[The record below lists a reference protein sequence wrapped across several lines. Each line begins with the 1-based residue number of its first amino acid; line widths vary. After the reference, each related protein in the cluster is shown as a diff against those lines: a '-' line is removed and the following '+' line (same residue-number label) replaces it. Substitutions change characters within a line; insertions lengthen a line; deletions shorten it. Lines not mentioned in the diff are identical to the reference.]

1 MAFAAHLLKSPK
13 PATPTNGGGFGS
25 GMTKASS
32 PAVAREA
39 PAKPAGIANTLK
51 KSPTKRCARNETTPL
66 LPDSVQKE
74 TVWRGILRHVRYHQP
89 VGVAKKDGGMGK
101 GWGIFVLEPV
111 DARHLPEGFPP
122 DPAIYAK
129 KSWTVKG
136 VMASDPQTGMEILC
150 HGNIVKDPA
159 YGQQIDAS
167 VLVEPLPD
175 VRDLDHILRW
185 MTRKTGTSKHRIVGM
200 TVVRAK
206 KAVAHFG
213 EDILTAMADSER
225 LKEIFPEKICS
236 AMAESF
242 QRESRS
248 YRLHL
253 FFLDHGLHQGH
264 VHAVL
269 SHLEDLSRDKGRAW
283 TVDAVVARTRED
295 PYWLTSVSGIGFL
308 VADHLAES
316 LGMAEDDPARLR
328 AGLRYALD
336 LREKDGNTVTR
347 KDVLLS
353 VAGDKQVLRIESMSD
368 PAQAKRA
375 LGDAFSQWITDKD
388 HSDVLCWEL
397 PSKDGFTMQKWVAR
411 AICGY
416 SERYVARRILEMSQ
430 SDRRML
436 SADALQA
443 ELSRRACGQQDR
455 DASHAGLHPARVTLS
470 GSQRAALL
478 QCCSTR
484 FGVLTG
490 GPGTGKTTCL
500 DTVAHAALAC
510 GLRVELCAPSGKAAS
525 RLKQATG
532 LDGKTIHRLL
542 RLGPEGEALFN
553 KENPYPADLFIVD
566 ESSMVDVYLMR
577 HLLYAIPDGAGV
589 LLVGDDQ
596 QLPSVGPGR
605 VFGDIIDS
613 GVVAVGR
620 LTENHRQGGAS
631 DIAVAAARVV
641 SGRLPCALPAV
652 VEAYP
657 EAVIPRE
664 TSFFSTQWVEHGD
677 GEFVVTPERV
687 RQSIRDDI
695 DTLVR
700 NGARPEDI
708 QILSPQKPGALGI
721 RALNGEMTALLN
733 PLRPQG
739 ADSSLPC
746 WPEMCRTPL
755 GMGVSDDQP
764 IFWHVG
770 DRVIQVKNDYQ
781 NDVFN
786 GDMGVV
792 VWTESESEDQKP
804 LLGVYFEQGDLPD
817 IAEFMAEVERYQ
829 PGNPLLSWALSDM
842 QAFGSKWSAMNKGKI
857 VWYETS
863 QISRVR
869 PAGVLTIHKTQGS
882 EYPYVIMILHTHHWF
897 MASRPLLYTGMT
909 RAKKGLR
916 LYLSEKSARKAVR
929 DTGAAR
935 DTLLAYRL
943 KTRWIETG
951 TGPEP
956 KFDTSNH

>member
-1 MAFAAHLLKSPK
+1 
-13 PATPTNGGGFGS
+13 
-25 GMTKASS
+25 
-32 PAVAREA
+32 
-39 PAKPAGIANTLK
+39 
-51 KSPTKRCARNETTPL
+51 
-66 LPDSVQKE
+66 
-74 TVWRGILRHVRYHQP
+74 
-89 VGVAKKDGGMGK
+89 
-101 GWGIFVLEPV
+101 
-111 DARHLPEGFPP
+111 
-122 DPAIYAK
+122 
-129 KSWTVKG
+129 
-136 VMASDPQTGMEILC
+136 
-150 HGNIVKDPA
+150 
-159 YGQQIDAS
+159 
-167 VLVEPLPD
+167 
-175 VRDLDHILRW
+175 
-185 MTRKTGTSKHRIVGM
+185 
-200 TVVRAK
+200 
-206 KAVAHFG
+206 
-213 EDILTAMADSER
+213 
-225 LKEIFPEKICS
+225 
-236 AMAESF
+236 
-242 QRESRS
+242 
-248 YRLHL
+248 
-253 FFLDHGLHQGH
+253 
-264 VHAVL
+264 
-269 SHLEDLSRDKGRAW
+269 
-283 TVDAVVARTRED
+283 
-295 PYWLTSVSGIGFL
+295 
-308 VADHLAES
+308 
-316 LGMAEDDPARLR
+316 
-328 AGLRYALD
+328 
-336 LREKDGNTVTR
+336 
-347 KDVLLS
+347 
-353 VAGDKQVLRIESMSD
+353 
-368 PAQAKRA
+368 
-375 LGDAFSQWITDKD
+375 
-388 HSDVLCWEL
+388 
-397 PSKDGFTMQKWVAR
+397 
-411 AICGY
+411 
-416 SERYVARRILEMSQ
+416 
-430 SDRRML
+430 
-436 SADALQA
+436 
-443 ELSRRACGQQDR
+443 SRRER
-455 DASHAGLHPARVTLS
+455 DASRAGSLSAGVTLS

-478 QCCSTR
+478 QCCSAR

-542 RLGPEGEALFN
+542 RLGPEGDAFFN
-553 KENPYPADLFIVD
+553 QKNPYPADLFIVD
-566 ESSMVDVYLMR
+566 ESSMVDVYLMQ
-577 HLLYAIPDGAGV
+577 HLLRAIPDGAGV

-605 VFGDIIDS
+605 VFGDIIES

-631 DIAVAAARVV
+631 DIAVSAARVV
-641 SGRLPCALPAV
+641 SGRLPCALPSGGQAS
-652 VEAYP
+652 P
-657 EAVIPRE
+657 ETVIPRE
-664 TSFFSTQWVEHGD
+664 AAFFSTRWVEHDD
-677 GEFVVTPERV
+677 GAFVVTPERV

-943 KTRWIETG
+943 KTKWIG
-951 TGPEP
+951 TEADP
-956 KFDTSNH
+956 KFDTNNN